1 MLNTQ
6 LSDKR
11 KQEAFR
17 DLQKMF
23 ILAKMLELTAAN
35 ELIDL
40 RFRKPRANQFAKR
53 IQSDIKAVMMELKT
67 GTVIIKD
74 NDGEFTEEYSAKL
87 GQIVNHQLE
96 NLIGRDI
103 SELNFLADNLHLE
116 GVEVEA
122 EAA

>member
-1 MLNTQ
+1 
-6 LSDKR
+6 
-11 KQEAFR
+11 
-17 DLQKMF
+17 MF

-40 RFRKPRANQFAKR
+40 RFRKPRINQFAKR

-67 GTVIIKD
+67 GTVILKD

-87 GQIVNHQLE
+87 GEIINFELE

-103 SELNFLADNLHLE
+103 SELKFLSDNLHLE
-116 GVEVEA
+116 GIEVA
-122 EAA
+122 TAAA